1 MPLYLRCQGWQHR
14 EDAIIIFS
22 VYKHRQPENQN
33 LLNMFSILKQQIIE
47 LKKIVGPEFYFKGL
61 GIMHMNHNNNYSS
74 SDLISTADI
83 TVIQSSKLK
92 KSNHGFWVVGI
103 RAFIPHEKKK
113 IFFWLLYK
121 IWLFSKFCM
130 LIIFNQCVVAI

>member
-33 LLNMFSILKQQIIE
+33 LLNMFSILKQHQIIE
-47 LKKIVGPEFYFKGL
+47 LKKMVGPEFYFKGL

-92 KSNHGFWVVGI
+92 KSNHGF
-103 RAFIPHEKKK
+103 
-113 IFFWLLYK
+113 
-121 IWLFSKFCM
+121 
-130 LIIFNQCVVAI
+130 

>member
-74 SDLISTADI
+74 SDLIS
-83 TVIQSSKLK
+83 
-92 KSNHGFWVVGI
+92 
-103 RAFIPHEKKK
+103 
-113 IFFWLLYK
+113 
-121 IWLFSKFCM
+121 
-130 LIIFNQCVVAI
+130 